1 MRGKRKLAIFGAASL
16 ALLLTG
22 AAYAA
27 DVPVAAK
34 APPMVGKSPVG
45 SSPWDVSFG
54 GLITTDYYF
63 RGISQS
69 NHGPSAG
76 AYIEGLYN
84 GAYGQWYL
92 GLAGYS
98 INWPTTFANG
108 TIPGFSDPAAEIDF
122 YGGWRHE
129 WGKYSADIGFI
140 YYYYPEEQFG
150 IDSDFWEIYWKGGYA
165 VSDKANVGLN
175 VYYAPDI
182 LNYGDAFFSPAGVAA
197 DARGIYASVT
207 ADYIYWEQ
215 NDWSAAISGE
225 LGHWWIKDTGYL
237 AFLGAGSVDPSYTYW
252 NAGISFAYKAVTLD
266 LRYHGTDLG
275 ATGCG
280 SFLLFVPP
288 HPSNSWCDD
297 RFIATLS
304 FDTSLSDLK

>member
-1 MRGKRKLAIFGAASL
+1 MRGRQLAIFGAASL
-16 ALLLTG
+16 ALCLGVPAL
-22 AAYAA
+22 AA
-27 DVPVAAK
+27 DVPVITK
-34 APPMVGKSPVG
+34 APAMAEPP
-45 SSPWDVSFG
+45 PPLWDVSFG

-84 GAYGQWYL
+84 GPYGQWYL

-98 INWPTTFANG
+98 INWPTTFAGG

-129 WGKYSADIGFI
+129 WGNYSADIGVI
-140 YYYYPEEQFG
+140 YYYYPKEQFG
-150 IDSDFWEIYWKGGYA
+150 IDSDFWEVYWKGGYA

-175 VYYAPDI
+175 VYYTPDI
-182 LNYGDAFFSPAGVAA
+182 LNYGDAFFAPAGISAK
-197 DARGIYASVT
+197 ARGIYASVT
-207 ADYIYWEQ
+207 ADYTYWEQ

-225 LGHWWIKDTGYL
+225 LGHWWIKDTGYVHPAMGL
-237 AFLGAGSVDPSYTYW
+237 TDPSYTYW
-252 NAGISFAYKAVTLD
+252 NAGLSFAYKAVTLD

-275 ATGCG
+275 KTGCG
-280 SFLLFVPP
+280 SFLLFAPP

-304 FDTSLSDLK
+304 FDASLSDLK